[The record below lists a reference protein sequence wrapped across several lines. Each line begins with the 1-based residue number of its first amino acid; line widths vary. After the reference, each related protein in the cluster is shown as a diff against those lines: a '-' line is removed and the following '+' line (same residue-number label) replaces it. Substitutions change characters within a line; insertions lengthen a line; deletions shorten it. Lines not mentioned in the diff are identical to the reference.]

1 VFFLTLSRFV
11 ERDEERRLEK
21 RGIKKVMFS
30 WRMMK
35 KKKAI
40 LRKTRPTSDVKE
52 RR

>member
-11 ERDEERRLEK
+11 KRDDERRLEK

-35 KKKAI
+35 KKAI
-40 LRKTRPTSDVKE
+40 LSKTRPTSDVKE